1 MVWEGIAVSGE
12 QLLRCDIDPLILAE
26 AKSNLIILVKYL
38 MFKHSW
44 GNL

>member
-12 QLLRCDIDPLILAE
+12 QLLRCDIDPLILTE
-26 AKSNLIILVKYL
+26 AKGNLTILEKYFR
-38 MFKHSW
+38 FKHSW